1 VVYVSREVAS
11 GLVGGLVGALAAK
24 AIFKLPIPS
33 SGEMVISP
41 QTVNP
46 GETKTLISGFYRF
59 AVVLFHG
66 DGDPEVTVDVKKDN
80 VATQI
85 TGNTPAIEIVASKTL
100 EIKAINTSTESK
112 SSPTIE
118 IAWISW

>member
-1 VVYVSREVAS
+1 MSREVAS

-85 TGNTPAIEIVASKTL
+85 TANTPAIEIVASKTL